1 MYGKQAPTVAGD
13 RAHRSSISKYTPTL
27 LTVGSL
33 ESRRVTSDGDTLSPG
48 AWMSRAASAEASV
61 NPTALAPKARMGS
74 LVFAVKDEN
83 AAPRRKLTSWEA
95 MTGTATF
102 D

>member
-1 MYGKQAPTVAGD
+1 VAGD
-13 RAHRSSISKYTPTL
+13 RAHRSSISKYVPTL

-33 ESRRVTSDGDTLSPG
+33 ESRRVTADGDRLAPG
-48 AWMSRAASAEASV
+48 AWMSRGASAEASV
-61 NPTALAPKARMGS
+61 NPTALSSRARAGS

-95 MTGTATF
+95 MTGT
-102 D
+102 